1 MRTDTVFFSGFNRN
15 IVYLVGLNAQDN
27 FNVID
32 LGKQDD
38 IWFHVTDLPSCH
50 VVAQVADEEN
60 LSKKELHTIIK
71 RGAFLCKQHS
81 AHSHVPKL
89 QICYTKLV
97 NVQKSSPV
105 GTVITTNLKYISI

>member
-32 LGKQDD
+32 LGKPHD

-50 VVAQVADEEN
+50 VVAQLADEGN

-105 GTVITTNLKYISI
+105 GTVVTTNLKYISI